1 MAWQTMAWCGLLRVK
16 SGNVHSFTCCLQ
28 LFSPTIITR
37 AYNSPEIK
45 DGKLPNKSS
54 NTKRRSRLW
63 GRLPWRASNKDIGA
77 WIRMTAELKV
87 TPNLYFVNHTGS
99 QLCAYSQLMHSV
111 RKLGWQYVLRT
122 CTRPWSVSHL
132 WEKPT
137 GKRDLYIVKETT
149 VNYLS

>member
-45 DGKLPNKSS
+45 DVKLPNKSS

-87 TPNLYFVNHTGS
+87 TPNLYFVNYTGS
-99 QLCAYSQLMHSV
+99 QLVCLFSAYAFCKKAWLTVCAVHLYKTLI
-111 RKLGWQYVLRT
+111 
-122 CTRPWSVSHL
+122 SVSFMTEAY
-132 WEKPT
+132 WK
-137 GKRDLYIVKETT
+137 KRPIHCKR
-149 VNYLS
+149 NHC